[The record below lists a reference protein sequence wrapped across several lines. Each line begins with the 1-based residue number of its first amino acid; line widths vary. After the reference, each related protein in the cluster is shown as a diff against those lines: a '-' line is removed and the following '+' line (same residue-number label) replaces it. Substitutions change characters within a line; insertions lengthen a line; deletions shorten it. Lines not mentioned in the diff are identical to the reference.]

1 VGGIREDTEKRMPLL
16 SRYNI
21 RLGAHE
27 AKLVLVRRVSK
38 ISSLPAHINNAPQ
51 VVVLLAFYPEDIAFL
66 MA

>member
-1 VGGIREDTEKRMPLL
+1 MPLL